1 MSEKGVTH
9 RHGPASKRNDQP
21 APQECEP
28 KFTIKDVFHGKKLDQ
43 AISPS
48 VVNGLDIVPSALS
61 FAAIE
66 SELISKIG
74 RELILKKVLDEKIK
88 QKYDFI
94 IIDTPHL
101 WNDLNKHALCCR

>member
-1 MSEKGVTH
+1 
-9 RHGPASKRNDQP
+9 
-21 APQECEP
+21 
-28 KFTIKDVFHGKKLDQ
+28 VFHGKKLDQ

-74 RELILKKVLDEKIK
+74 RELILKKALDEKINRST
-88 QKYDFI
+88 I
-94 IIDTPHL
+94 SLSSTRPHL
-101 WNDLNKHALCCR
+101 WE